1 MIEYEQAKGF
11 SSKFPVIEW
20 EGKRV
25 ITFAMIETLHNR
37 TKGALDMNFRGNKN
51 KFQYGVDTF
60 LLKGK
65 KELNLLPHGVV
76 DSRASQLRLFTE
88 SGYWILIKTMR
99 DPLAWETQKK
109 IIANYFNGRG
119 CNGKREKK

>member
-1 MIEYEQAKGF
+1 MTEYEQAKGF

-119 CNGKREKK
+119 CNGKGEKK